1 MRNNNE
7 KKSDKGLIKK
17 VNLGKKN
24 INFVYGRKSKII
36 LGFIKSN
43 YFRNVVL
50 SSLVVVLLVLGSF
63 KTVEMAY
70 KKTLIEKQLASIQ
83 NMAVIIASDYSY
95 YYDLNQAQAEGME
108 QRFDEY
114 SSIKQVRLRLIDTN
128 FTIVQDTYLF
138 DTGKTVINPKVIS
151 ILKNPKNLSEY
162 NRNQGIIEV
171 AVPIY
176 NNDNMLIGV
185 IIADS
190 DVNVISS
197 FVTSVN
203 DGTDSNQFIIITIG
217 IALVLL
223 VAFIVR
229 RPFKMAFDIVEDISM
244 GHTDKRVPVKGC
256 TEIVNFAE
264 HFNEI
269 MDKSG
274 EIDQSRA
281 EFVSNVSH
289 ELKTPITSIKVLA
302 DSLNTQDDVPI
313 EVYRE
318 FMQDITTEIDRESK
332 IIDDLLTLVRLDK
345 SAATMNVSGV
355 NLNEMM
361 ELVLKR
367 LKPIAQ
373 RKNIELLFESFR
385 PVVAQVDEVKL
396 TLVISNLVENAIKY
410 NNNDGWVHVSLNA
423 DHQYFYVRVEDS
435 GIGIPQECQSKVFD
449 RFYRVDKARSRETG
463 GTGLGLAIV
472 RNIVLMHHGT
482 IKIHSEEN
490 VGTTFTLRI
499 PLNYVE

>member
-1 MRNNNE
+1 MLN
-7 KKSDKGLIKK
+7 KKNDKSENGLIKK

-24 INFVYGRKSKII
+24 INFAFGRKGRI
-36 LGFIKSN
+36 LLGVLKSIF
-43 YFRNVVL
+43 FRNIVF
-50 SSLVVVLLVLGSF
+50 SSIVVVLLVLGSF
-63 KTVEMAY
+63 ETVEMAY
-70 KKTLIEKQLASIQ
+70 KKTLIDKQLASLQ
-83 NMAVIIASDYSY
+83 NMAVIISSDYSY
-95 YYDLNQAQAEGME
+95 YYDLNQAQADGMK

-114 SSIKQVRLRLIDTN
+114 SSINQVRLRLIDTN
-128 FTIVQDTYLF
+128 FTIIQDTYSF
-138 DTGKTVINPKVIS
+138 DTDKTVINPKVIS
-151 ILKNPKNLSEY
+151 IIQNPKNLSEY
-162 NRNQGIIEV
+162 NRSQGIIEV
-171 AVPIY
+171 AVPVY
-176 NNDNMLIGV
+176 NNDNTLVGV

-190 DVNVISS
+190 DVNVIDS
-197 FVTSVN
+197 FVTSVDN
-203 DGTDSNQFIIITIG
+203 GTDSIQFIIITIG
-217 IALVLL
+217 IAFVILIAYLT
-223 VAFIVR
+223 R
-229 RPFKMAFDIVEDISM
+229 RPFKATFEIVEDISL
-244 GHTDKRVPVKGC
+244 GHTDKRLPLKGC
-256 TEIVNFAE
+256 TELVNLAE
-264 HFNEI
+264 DFNDI
-269 MDKSG
+269 MDKAS
-274 EIDQSRA
+274 EIDKSRA

-302 DSLNTQDDVPI
+302 DSLNTQEDVPV
-313 EVYRE
+313 ELYKE
-318 FMQDITTEIDRESK
+318 FMQDITSEIDRESK

-396 TLVISNLVENAIKY
+396 TQVISNLVENAIKY

-435 GIGIPQECQSKVFD
+435 GIGIPQESQSKVFD